1 MVEEITL
8 AEFDAASETAFK
20 IYTDQGTTYVFP
32 RTPEQHKGRTTCVL
46 ENSEVMKLMAM
57 GHKVKNVR
65 YIDDSVRPVLLV
77 EVG

>member
-1 MVEEITL
+1 MVEEIAV
-8 AEFDAASETAFK
+8 AESLSAFK
-20 IYTDQGTTYVFP
+20 IYTDQGTTFVFP
-32 RTPEQHKGRTTCVL
+32 RASTQVRGKNISVL
-46 ENSEVMKLMAM
+46 ENSAVMKLMAM

>member
-1 MVEEITL
+1 MVEEIAV
-8 AEFDAASETAFK
+8 AESLSAFK
-20 IYTDQGTTYVFP
+20 VYTDQGVTYVLP
-32 RTPEQHKGRTTCVL
+32 RSPEQRKGRTTCVL

>member
-1 MVEEITL
+1 MVEEVTVVDSL
-8 AEFDAASETAFK
+8 SAFK

-32 RTPEQHKGRTTCVL
+32 RASTQVRGKNTFVL

-57 GHKVKNVR
+57 GHKLKNVR
-65 YIDDSVRPVLLV
+65 YIDDSARPVLLV